1 MNQKEIWLSLQAF
14 RKTSMNDRA
23 PGDSMQ
29 ASTNRIQPLLAL
41 SAFRKLMRNPE
52 DTHQVFMI
60 GEALRGNSLAR
71 VTTRFRST
79 ELGQAVLAGRHVLL
93 PILALRTALA
103 ALPTGSLG
111 RAYLDFVVA
120 ESLSAQGLAEAA
132 KKRDEMSQATPD
144 EQNFRRHLRDSH
156 DLWHVLTGYGRDPLG
171 EISLLAFTFA
181 QTRLTGLGAI
191 AFLGTFRIGRVLR
204 GQPVRLAVLD
214 AYRTGRAAQWLP
226 GVDWNTLLGENLEQV
241 RRKLGLPAPHRYKK
255 IVTQV
260 GDIGSGARNALQAP

>member
-1 MNQKEIWLSLQAF
+1 
-14 RKTSMNDRA
+14 
-23 PGDSMQ
+23 MQ
-29 ASTNRIQPLLAL
+29 TTTTNRIRPLMALA
-41 SAFRKLMRNPE
+41 AFRKLIRNPE

-60 GEALRGNSLAR
+60 GEALRGKSLAR
-71 VTTRFRST
+71 VTERFRGT

-93 PILALRTALA
+93 PILADRTALA

-132 KKRDEMSQATPD
+132 RKRDEMSQATPD

-171 EISLLAFTFA
+171 EVSLLAFTFA

-204 GQPVRLAVLD
+204 GQPVRASVQD
-214 AYRTGRAAQWLP
+214 AYRTGRAALWLP
-226 GVDWNTLLGENLEQV
+226 GVDWNTLLGEDLAQV
-241 RRKLGLPAPHRYKK
+241 RVKLGLPAPDRYKR
-255 IVTQV
+255 IVKQV
-260 GDIGSGARNALQAP
+260 GDIGSGTRNAVQAQ

>member
-1 MNQKEIWLSLQAF
+1 
-14 RKTSMNDRA
+14 
-23 PGDSMQ
+23 MQ
-29 ASTNRIQPLLAL
+29 TTAANRIQPLMAL
-41 SAFRKLMRNPE
+41 SAFRKLIKNPE

-71 VTTRFRST
+71 VTERFRGT

-93 PILALRTALA
+93 PMLADRAALA
-103 ALPTGSLG
+103 RLPAGSLG

-132 KKRDEMSQATPD
+132 RKRDEMSQATPD

-171 EISLLAFTFA
+171 EVSLLAFTFA

-204 GQPVRLAVLD
+204 GQPIRAAVKD
-214 AYRTGRAAQWLP
+214 AYRTGRDAQWLP
-226 GVDWNTLLGENLEQV
+226 GVDWTTLLGEDRERV
-241 RRKLGLPAPHRYKK
+241 RGKLGLTAPERYKG
-255 IVTQV
+255 IVRQV
-260 GDIGSGARNALQAP
+260 GDIGGDARNALRAQ